1 MTDPVVPPPKSPPGS
16 PPEPPRVPSPDP
28 VPVAAAPPVID
39 ASLLETGAATGPQAQ
54 PDAHWPE
61 PATPTLRRKNRMRLS
76 LVWLVPIV
84 ALVVGASLLVRNM
97 LAVGPRIEIEFRNA
111 ESLEPGKTEVR
122 YKEVVIGRV
131 ESVSLRDDRKRVIAT
146 VQLNRSAA
154 SIAVQDTGFWVVR
167 PRVGLAGISGL
178 GTLFSGSYIGVDAG
192 TSLEP
197 KTQFI
202 GLEAPPFVL
211 RGEPGRSF
219 VLRAADL
226 GSLDV
231 GSPVLYRRT
240 QVGRVVGYILSPDQD
255 ELSVKVFI
263 EAPYDKLVTLE
274 SRFWNSSGVDLTFNA
289 SGLTLDTQTF
299 ASVFV
304 GAVAFEQ
311 APDSLNA
318 SLAPPGSQFHLFA
331 NRRTALAPPD
341 GPAQPLRMV
350 FDQSVRGLAVGAPVD
365 FRGVEIGNVRAI
377 ALQNDAKGHRFPVQV
392 TADIYPLRLGAV
404 RTAGVSPD
412 AAVEPRANAALLQR
426 LVDHGLRAQL
436 RSGNL
441 LTGQLFVALDFMPK
455 LPRVALAESDGV
467 ITLPTIPGT
476 LSELQPQIAEIVQK
490 VSKIPFDEIASG
502 LQSTMTQV
510 GAAVEAIGKLTPEA
524 QKAMVEVQRT
534 LVEVQRT
541 LGTAQGTLQR
551 LDRNLLDD
559 SAPLQRNVEQ
569 TLTELQRAAQSLR
582 VLADYLQLHPEALL
596 RGKPG
601 DLPVLPDKTDKTDK
615 RTP

>member
-1 MTDPVVPPPKSPPGS
+1 MTDPVAPTPAPASPVPPTDPG
-16 PPEPPRVPSPDP
+16 P
-28 VPVAAAPPVID
+28 AAAATPPID
-39 ASLLETGAATGPQAQ
+39 ASLLEAGANTQ
-54 PDAHWPE
+54 PDVHWPE
-61 PATPTLRRKNRMRLS
+61 APTPNILRKNRMRLS

-84 ALVVGASLLVRNM
+84 ALIVGASLLVRNM

-131 ESVSLRDDRKRVIAT
+131 ESVLLRDDRKRVIAT

-154 SIAVQDTGFWVVR
+154 GIAVQDTGFWVVR
-167 PRVGLAGISGL
+167 PHIGVAGISGL

-192 TSLEP
+192 SSPEARR
-197 KTQFI
+197 QFI
-202 GLEAPPFVL
+202 GLEVPPFVL
-211 RGEPGRSF
+211 RGEPGRAF
-219 VLRAADL
+219 VLRASNL

-240 QVGRVVGYILSPDQD
+240 QVGRVVGYTLSPEQD

-263 EAPYDKLVTLE
+263 EAPYDRLVTLQ
-274 SRFWNSSGVDLTFNA
+274 SRFWNASGVDLTLNA
-289 SGLTLDTQTF
+289 SGLTLNTQTL
-299 ASVFV
+299 ASVIV

-311 APDSLNA
+311 APNTVA
-318 SLAPPGSQFHLFA
+318 AQPAAAGSQFHLFGD
-331 NRRTALAPPD
+331 RRSAVAPPD
-341 GPAQPLRMV
+341 GPAQPLQMV

-377 ALQNDAKGHRFPVQV
+377 ALQNDLKGHRFPVQV

-412 AAVEPRANAALLQR
+412 AVAEPRANAALLQR

-436 RSGNL
+436 RTGNL
-441 LTGQLFVALDFMPK
+441 LTSQLYVALDFMPK
-455 LPRVALAESDGV
+455 LPRVALTESAGV

-476 LSELQPQIAEIVQK
+476 LSELQPQIAEIVEK
-490 VSKIPFDEIASG
+490 ISKIPFDDIARG
-502 LQSTMTQV
+502 VQGTMTQV
-510 GAAVEAIGKLTPEA
+510 GAAVESIGKLTPEA
-524 QKAMVEVQRT
+524 QKALVEVQRT

-541 LGTAQGTLQR
+541 LTTAQGTLQR
-551 LDRNLLDD
+551 VDRNLLDD

-569 TLTELQRAAQSLR
+569 TMSELQRAAQSLR
-582 VLADYLQLHPEALL
+582 VLTDYLQLHPEAVL
-596 RGKPG
+596 RGKSG
-601 DLPVLPDKTDKTDK
+601 DLPTLPDKTTDK